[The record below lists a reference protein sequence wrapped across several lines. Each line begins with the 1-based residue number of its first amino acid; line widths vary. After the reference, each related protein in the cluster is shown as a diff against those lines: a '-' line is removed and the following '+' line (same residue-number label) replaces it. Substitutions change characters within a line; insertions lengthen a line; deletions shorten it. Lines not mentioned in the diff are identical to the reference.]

1 MVSSVL
7 ASRYRLDAVIG
18 RGGMGTVYS
27 ATDTKTGAHVAL
39 KLVERDAF
47 GDHLMARLEREA
59 QAAQRIQSEFVPR
72 VLDVQRE
79 DTAGGLF
86 VVMELLV
93 GETLAQRFARGLPLE
108 WKDVDWIVRDVL
120 RALIDAHTAGVVHRD
135 LKPSNI
141 FLERREDGRARA
153 RILDFGICKLDTD
166 EHMEKLTVGGE
177 TLGTVAY
184 MAPEQIRGAS
194 QVDERAD
201 LYALGSVVFEA
212 LTAELT
218 HESSGQMAMLARKL
232 ERPARSLDEWARVYV
247 PPKLDALMERALA
260 RKPEQRFRTA
270 QEMLKAWRT
279 LGEPTLAPRQTL
291 RTEAEPTLSPTTTQR
306 PTSFR
311 GGTSGV
317 MVAIAA
323 GVVALAAAAVL
334 VLRSHAAPAA
344 PVAEDL
350 PAAASIPG
358 DAPAAPSAA
367 ALAQGATAP
376 ASAVVVEP
384 PLEDLDEG
392 PPVKGGG
399 KKPRRWRKPHG
410 AAAPTAATSAPKA
423 SGTSPYQISPT
434 PRY

>member
-27 ATDTKTGAHVAL
+27 ATDTRTGAHVAL

-79 DTAGGLF
+79 DSAGGLF

-141 FLERREDGRARA
+141 FLERREDGRPRA

-218 HESSGQMAMLARKL
+218 HDSSGQMAMLARKL

-247 PPKLDALMERALA
+247 PPKLDALMDRVLA
-260 RKPEQRFRTA
+260 RKPDQRFRTA

-279 LGEPTLAPRQTL
+279 LGEPTLAPRQTQ
-291 RTEAEPTLSPTTTQR
+291 RTEAERTLSPTITQR

-317 MVAIAA
+317 VVAIAA
-323 GVVALAAAAVL
+323 GVMALAAAGVL
-334 VLRSHAAPAA
+334 VVRSHAGPVASPAPELPEAPTASDVPVAASVPPSA
-344 PVAEDL
+344 PVSADVAPPPLDDL
-350 PAAASIPG
+350 D
-358 DAPAAPSAA
+358 DAP
-367 ALAQGATAP
+367 P
-376 ASAVVVEP
+376 A
-384 PLEDLDEG
+384 
-392 PPVKGGG
+392 KGGG
-399 KKPRRWRKPHG
+399 RRPYRWRKPRTG
-410 AAAPTAATSAPKA
+410 AAGTASAPTAAPKSA
-423 SGTSPYQISPT
+423 GTSPYQISPK

>member
-1 MVSSVL
+1 
-7 ASRYRLDAVIG
+7 
-18 RGGMGTVYS
+18 MGTVYS

-79 DTAGGLF
+79 DSAGGLF

-93 GETLAQRFARGLPLE
+93 GETLAQRFARSLPLE
-108 WKDVDWIVRDVL
+108 WREVDWIVRDVL

-141 FLERREDGRARA
+141 FLERREDGRPRA

-232 ERPARSLDEWARVYV
+232 ERPARPLDEWARVYV
-247 PPKLDALMERALA
+247 PPKLGALLDRVLA
-260 RKPEQRFRTA
+260 RKPDLRFRTA

-311 GGTSGV
+311 AGTSGV
-317 MVAIAA
+317 AVAIAA
-323 GVVALAAAAVL
+323 GVVALVAAGVL
-334 VLRSHAAPAA
+334 VVRSHNATAITP
-344 PVAEDL
+344 AEDL
-350 PAAASIPG
+350 PAAASTLGEGPPPE
-358 DAPAAPSAA
+358 APPSSPPTSAA
-367 ALAQGATAP
+367 IA
-376 ASAVVVEP
+376 EP
-384 PLEDLDEG
+384 PLEDLDDG
-392 PPVKGGG
+392 PLVKGGG
-399 KKPRRWRKPHG
+399 KKPRKWKKPRAG
-410 AAAPTAATSAPKA
+410 SAATATATSAAPKPT
-423 SGTSPYQISPT
+423 GTSPYQISPK